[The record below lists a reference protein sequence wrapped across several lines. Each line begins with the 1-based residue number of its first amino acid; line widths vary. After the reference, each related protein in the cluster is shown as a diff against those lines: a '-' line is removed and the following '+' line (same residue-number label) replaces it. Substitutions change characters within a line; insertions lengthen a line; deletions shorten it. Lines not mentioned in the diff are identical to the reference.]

1 MKCAY
6 CTHFEIDQHARMFNE
21 GYGLCQGFQK
31 IRAMFVSI
39 KKDSDCSKFKQT
51 TEAVIEKRRQKWRSK

>member
-6 CTHFEIDQHARMFNE
+6 CTHLDIDQHPGHFKI
-21 GYGLCQGFQK
+21 GLALCMGFKK
-31 IRAMFVSI
+31 IRAKFVPL
-39 KKDSDCSKFKQT
+39 KKDSDCSGFKQT